1 MGRAG
6 QRMETGS
13 RLARPENSPA
23 GPALTARHRR
33 RHGSPAPS
41 TDPRR
46 RTPEASDSA
55 PTLVIADVPPVSPG
69 IPAAAHVS
77 TRRELG
83 ENGNEASQHRGAR
96 SDGSTGALAGGGAA
110 ASTLP
115 RALYAVEGQ
124 TGVELVATISRP
136 SRPRPGPP
144 FAGPGQRFE
153 PLRRFRS
160 GRPPPP
166 RPAWTAANCLPA
178 GEARRRVRARRSRP
192 AWRPSR
198 RPGTSRRD

>member
-13 RLARPENSPA
+13 QLAHPENFPA

-33 RHGSPAPS
+33 RHGSPARS

-46 RTPEASDSA
+46 RTPKASDSA
-55 PTLVIADVPPVSPG
+55 PTLVIADVPPFSPG
-69 IPAAAHVS
+69 TPAAAHVS

-96 SDGSTGALAGGGAA
+96 SDGTTGALAGGGAA

-115 RALYAVEGQ
+115 RTLNAVEGQ

-136 SRPRPGPP
+136 SRPRPTPP
-144 FAGPGQRFE
+144 I
-153 PLRRFRS
+153 RRPRAAVRTAPAFPV
-160 GRPPPP
+160 RPS
-166 RPAWTAANCLPA
+166 TATPSCVDGGELPD
-178 GEARRRVRARRSRP
+178 RRRSPTARQSTPVQTSLAPESP
-192 AWRPSR
+192 ARYE
-198 RPGTSRRD
+198 